1 MSVVLDHP
9 AAPTGSPPADAPP
22 RVDRA
27 TLLRGLIGYGIAAA
41 ACGWIFRASLAQ
53 LPHVWDVDPN
63 YSHGYIVPVVFL
75 LFVLRQWKRVGPPV
89 VRSDRLQPVKG
100 PAEAGHYEH
109 PADLTAG
116 LIRIVAGLAIH
127 FLSHLWNILFF
138 DIVGMIVLLSGV
150 TIILAGRE
158 RYRAYAFPLWFLI
171 FMAPLPMV
179 WYQTLAIGMQQ
190 IASAVATGIFT
201 LCGIPAYREGCYVS
215 VPGYQMEVGA
225 ACSGLRQLAAIV
237 ALSLAIGH
245 LSNRTAVFKWALG
258 LLAVPIAIAANCIRV
273 TLAGFILMGFGRE
286 WAEGV
291 YHTLEGLAIVG
302 VAAVLILLTAWWL
315 SRYAICR
322 LSAEAGGLGSEVG
335 KSLESTDL
343 RPPTSDLRPLL
354 LMGFVLT
361 AAVCAQF
368 LLDRHLEAVVSQPET
383 PLKKPLA
390 AYPRTLGPWTGKDV
404 EIHEQEAAVG
414 DEAVKRVFID
424 KSKRRRL
431 TLWMVYSTIG
441 ADRSHH
447 PEVCMAVAGQPED
460 RSARRSFAVPGHAE
474 PIQQY
479 RFGRTGRRMRVFYWY
494 YTLPA
499 GESQPLDGLQR
510 QYRASH
516 FRPSS
521 VTVEVFAAETE
532 CDEAAARE
540 FVKLVDAAIQAHVGK
555 GAVRESR
562 RIPVTVIT
570 EARPPQIP

>member
-1 MSVVLDHP
+1 MSAVLDHP
-9 AAPTGSPPADAPP
+9 AADTGSPPDDAPP

-27 TLLRGLIGYGIAAA
+27 TLLRGLAGYGIAAA
-41 ACGWIFRASLAQ
+41 ACGWVFRASLSQ

-63 YSHGYIVPVVFL
+63 YSHGYIVPLAFL
-75 LFVLRQWKRVGPPV
+75 MFVLRQWKRVGPPV
-89 VRSDRLQPVKG
+89 SAAVS
-100 PAEAGHYEH
+100 AG
-109 PADLTAG
+109 DLTAG
-116 LIRIVAGLAIH
+116 MIRIIAGLAIH
-127 FLSHLWNILFF
+127 FACHLLNILFF
-138 DIVGMIVLLSGV
+138 DVVGMIVLLTGV
-150 TIILAGRE
+150 TIILAGKE
-158 RYRAYAFPLWFLI
+158 RYRAYAFPLWFLV
-171 FMAPLPMV
+171 FMAPLPMA
-179 WYQTLAIGMQQ
+179 WYQKLAIGMQQ
-190 IASAVATGIFT
+190 IASAVSTGIFT

-237 ALSLAIGH
+237 ALSLAVGH

-273 TLAGFILMGFGRE
+273 TLSGFILMGFGRE

-322 LSAEAGGLGSEVG
+322 QCGRRKAEGGRRNERDHSPLTTHHSP
-335 KSLESTDL
+335 LH
-343 RPPTSDLRPLL
+343 LL
-354 LMGFVLT
+354 LMSLVLA

-368 LLDRHLEAVVSQPET
+368 LLDRHLDAVVSQPSR

-390 AYPRTLGPWTGKDV
+390 AFPRAIGPWQAQDMPID
-404 EIHEQEAAVG
+404 EREAAVG
-414 DEAVKRVFID
+414 DEALKRVYVD
-424 KSKRRRL
+424 KSRRQRL
-431 TLWMVYSTIG
+431 TLWMVYSTVG

-479 RFGRTGRRMRVFYWY
+479 RFGRTGRLMRVFYWY
-494 YTLPA
+494 YTLPT
-499 GESQPLDGLQR
+499 GESDPLDGLQR
-510 QYRASH
+510 RYRATH

-521 VTVEVFAAETE
+521 VTLEVFAPENG

-540 FVKLVDAAIQAHVGK
+540 FVTQVDAAIQAHVGK
-555 GAVRESR
+555 GAIRESR
-562 RIPVTVIT
+562 RIPVTVIN